1 MTQEELMAQE
11 IERLNIAKQYGA
23 QFPSKT
29 APQAQQQ
36 PQEQQGLLGR
46 ISTGFQ
52 NLRNDPEKMARL
64 QMGLNSM
71 RLNPDQ
77 GIAASAAQT
86 IQTAQEDR
94 RLKSRANSTIA
105 ALQSQAATDPLAKAA
120 LQAIQANPDAYM
132 EIFKAYA
139 AEKMKGRE
147 TINQMSGAQL
157 NKGPGGGA
165 YDPQAMY
172 NVTTTP
178 QGTKVAKIGG
188 GTTFNMNDNKLPP
201 GLEALDKAYAKDHL
215 EWTRGGG
222 ADMAAQVAQVDTVL
236 QRLQDGEELTGP
248 TIGVINNVGLLGLV
262 NPEAENAK
270 EQIQE
275 VVQRNLKLVLGAQF
289 AQKEGEQLISRAYN
303 PTLSPEVNAQRLQK
317 LYKQMEVARQQRQAM
332 ADYFSKNYTLRGYEG
347 PQPNIADFYT
357 ALSKFNVGQVVDGYK
372 YLGGDS
378 TNENNWQKVGQ

>member
-1 MTQEELMAQE
+1 MAQE

-23 QFPSKT
+23 QFPSAA
-29 APQAQQQ
+29 APQAP
-36 PQEQQGLLGR
+36 PQEPQGLLARLGA
-46 ISTGFQ
+46 G
-52 NLRNDPEKMARL
+52 LRNFTDDPERMARL
-64 QMGLNSM
+64 TLGLNSM
-71 RLNPDQ
+71 RLNPDE

-94 RLKSRANSTIA
+94 RLQSRANSTIA
-105 ALQSQAATDPLAKAA
+105 ALQSAAATDPLAKAA

-139 AEKMKGRE
+139 TEKMKGRD
-147 TINQMSGAQL
+147 TIQQMSGAQL
-157 NKGPGGGA
+157 NQTTGGA
-165 YDPQAMY
+165 YDPRAMY
-172 NVTTTP
+172 NVTTNS

-188 GTTFNMNDNKLPP
+188 GGTTINMNDNKLPP
-201 GLEALDKAYAKDHL
+201 GLEALDKAYAADHL

-248 TIGVINNVGLLGLV
+248 TIGVINSVGLLGLV

-303 PTLSPEVNAQRLQK
+303 PTLSPEINAQRLQK
-317 LYKQMEVARQQRQAM
+317 LYKQMEVARQQREAM
-332 ADYFSKNYTLRGYEG
+332 ADYFNKNYTLRGYEG

-357 ALSKFNVGQVVDGYK
+357 ALSQFSVGEVVNGYR

-378 TNENNWQKVGQ
+378 SKKNNWQKVGP

>member
-29 APQAQQQ
+29 ASQGQQQ
-36 PQEQQGLLGR
+36 PQEQQGLLAR
-46 ISTGFQ
+46 IGAGFQ

-139 AEKMKGRE
+139 AEKIKGSE

-157 NKGPGGGA
+157 NKEPGGGA

-178 QGTKVAKIGG
+178 QGAKVAKIGG

-222 ADMAAQVAQVDTVL
+222 ADMAAQVAQVNTVL
-236 QRLQDGEELTGP
+236 QRLQSGEELTGP
-248 TIGVINNVGLLGLV
+248 TIGLINNVGLLGLV

-303 PTLSPEVNAQRLQK
+303 PTLSPKVNAQRLQK
-317 LYKQMEVARQQRQAM
+317 LYSQMEVARQQRQAM
-332 ADYFSKNYTLRGYEG
+332 ADYFNKNYTLRGYEG
-347 PQPNIADFYT
+347 PQPNYADFYT
-357 ALSKFNVGQVVDGYK
+357 ALSKFSPGQVVDGYK
-372 YLGGDS
+372 YIGGDS
-378 TNENNWQKVGQ
+378 TNENNWQKVGP